1 MGIIILIILV
11 CVVGSILDDINEFL
25 KENFFTVLYVISFLI
40 IGTMKFISFLDGSAF
55 PLGYIIFSVVVFGMI
70 KVFEKISRFFQGQL
84 ALSAIAISILSFS
97 NEKCTTIVF
106 LASAAIFI
114 IALLSVGGFSLLKK
128 INKSKHRFTI
138 YYALICAAIAVTE
151 TILYKALPLHFA
163 IFAVVVY
170 ILAALFGKI
179 DGLLKGCV
187 LFTSAMLFIQ
197 NFFEGGFIKTA
208 LLILAAMPVILFV
221 ILIICMIIAKKSYKS
236 RIEGYMAEYVNNIS
250 NGSDRQNQIT
260 ESSFFSQ
267 EKTKSLLREDYKVN
281 GVSAKDFMKSTLK
294 NLVIDGIK
302 KEFMIEMDES
312 KDKTIGIISFYY
324 SYAEFLGYLKEQ
336 NIHLTEIID
345 SFGILNTSY
354 WYIEDVAF
362 FSDLLLQ
369 ELMSA
374 FEQKLKTVPKLAEV
388 PFSKEFLLN
397 YMYSNRFLDCYVSE
411 TDLDCLRNNPGL
423 FKEEFDDLYSAM
435 TNTEIDTSIK
445 KNWIKKQPAMN
456 EKGDYLYSVIHE
468 DENGIIKEEYGKD
481 FEQHRDYLDEDL
493 SANQIDELAGCPV

>member
-11 CVVGSILDDINEFL
+11 CVVWSILDDINEFL
-25 KENFFTVLYVISFLI
+25 KENVFTIIYVIGCI
-40 IGTMKFISFLDGSAF
+40 IINIIKLFAYEAF
-55 PLGYIIFSVVVFGMI
+55 PLGYTIFTVVVFIMI
-70 KVFEKISRFFQGQL
+70 KIFEKVRYFFQGYIAIS
-84 ALSAIAISILSFS
+84 ALIISILSFFS
-97 NEKCTTIVF
+97 LEYTSIAILV
-106 LASAAIFI
+106 ASAIFVI
-114 IALLSVGGFSLLKK
+114 LLLVTVGQSLLKK
-128 INKSKHRFTI
+128 INRSKHRFTI
-138 YYALICAAIAVTE
+138 YYLLICAVIAVTE
-151 TILYKALPLHFA
+151 AILYKALPLHFA

-170 ILAALFGKI
+170 VLAALFGKI

-208 LLILAAMPVILFV
+208 LLILAALPVVLFV
-221 ILIICMIIAKKSYKS
+221 ILIVCMIIAKKSYKS

-260 ESSFFSQ
+260 ESSFFAQ
-267 EKTKSLLREDYKVN
+267 EKTKSLLQEDFKIN
-281 GVSAKDFMKSTLK
+281 GVSAEDFMKSTLK